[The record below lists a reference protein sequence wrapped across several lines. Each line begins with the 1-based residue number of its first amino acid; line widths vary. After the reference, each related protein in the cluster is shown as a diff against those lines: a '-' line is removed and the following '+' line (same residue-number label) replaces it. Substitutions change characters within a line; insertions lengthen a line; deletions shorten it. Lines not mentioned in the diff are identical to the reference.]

1 MPVMYSVAEAVSR
14 GNTPAKFVG
23 MDNAARG
30 TLAGF
35 ILRQRERLGM
45 SQTELATALG
55 LTRSHLSQ
63 IEKGKIAL
71 PNADIRRRLALAL
84 GVSHQAIL
92 VAAGEL
98 SEEEAGAA
106 LAYRPPFAEGDIRR
120 RIVARLPDLRDDD
133 AEAVL
138 IITNGLADRRRTIS
152 AQHGLSGPGEPGEKP
167 PVGVGQ
173 PDDEGAAVE
182 SGDDKGTPVPL

>member
-1 MPVMYSVAEAVSR
+1 MTILSSPAYRLIIAVMANGFGPAIRRRREA
-14 GNTPAKFVG
+14 
-23 MDNAARG
+23 
-30 TLAGF
+30 
-35 ILRQRERLGM
+35 LGLN
-45 SQTELATALG
+45 QTELAERAG
-55 LTRSHLSQ
+55 VQRAHLS
-63 IEKGKIAL
+63 EVERGKIAL
-71 PNADIRRRLALAL
+71 PNADFRRKIAEAL
-84 GVSHQAIL
+84 GMSHAALL

-98 SEEEAGAA
+98 TAEEAGLVA
-106 LAYRPPFAEGDIRR
+106 LAHKPPFPEGDIRN
-120 RIVARLPDLRDDD
+120 RILARLPDLRDDD